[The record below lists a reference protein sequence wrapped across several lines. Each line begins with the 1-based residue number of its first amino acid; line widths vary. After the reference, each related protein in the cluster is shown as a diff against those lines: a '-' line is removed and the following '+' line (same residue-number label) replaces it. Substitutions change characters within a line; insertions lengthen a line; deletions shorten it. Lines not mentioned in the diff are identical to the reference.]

1 MPIYGTKYDKQAIEL
16 YKEAGLTVFPF
27 MANTLLYGEGSL
39 HCFSMNFP
47 STSTLNSNITEI
59 NNYSDDEWTDWRN
72 TSQCSKVCGGGFQKQ
87 LRFCNELS
95 CDKIFEKQRVS
106 CNEEACPDID
116 GGWGEWKQNR
126 SCTDRWKSN
135 LTEIWSRKC
144 DSPRVSGNGLDCQGK
159 AEVKYRCPGPV
170 YNPYEKIKA
179 VHQLKSSKKIKG
191 NRNQLSISLKANHD
205 QLVPIKCTVK
215 FKTKKNKKSYLE
227 VCTLSLLI
235 NPKSA
240 YEAEIQIEG
249 LKKKGKFAY
258 SFEIDSCEYQK
269 RTKHYF

>member
-1 MPIYGTKYDKQAIEL
+1 MIRLKDYKIGIGHVDEQVKFLSNDHVITDNETYAETLKSYFPHKKVTLFPKAIGNYSSRKNKFATYINSIIVNNLLFMPIYGTKYDKQAIEL

-47 STSTLNSNITEI
+47 STSILSSNITEI
-59 NNYSDDEWTDWRN
+59 NNYSDDEWTDWKN
-72 TSQCSKVCGGGFQKQ
+72 TSQCSKACGGGFQNQ
-87 LRFCNELS
+87 LRFCNDLS
-95 CDKIFEKQRVS
+95 CNKIFEKQRVR

-135 LTEIWSRKC
+135 LTEIWSRSC

-159 AEVKYRCPGPV
+159 SKVEYRCPGPV

-179 VHQLKSSKKIKG
+179 VHQLKSSKK
-191 NRNQLSISLKANHD
+191 
-205 QLVPIKCTVK
+205 
-215 FKTKKNKKSYLE
+215 
-227 VCTLSLLI
+227 
-235 NPKSA
+235 
-240 YEAEIQIEG
+240 
-249 LKKKGKFAY
+249 
-258 SFEIDSCEYQK
+258 
-269 RTKHYF
+269 